1 MGILTRNQY
10 CQVCGSE
17 VLSDRKRKAIDRS
30 EKLKPKGKGFRKKL
44 TISILAV
51 FILVSITVPSVYIPL
66 ARRAQYPGKIELL
79 TITTYTDN
87 LEEDQLTLIM
97 ETVEGIVN
105 IEKIHLHSL
114 DREVRYQSMM
124 VKQEYAWGAQI
135 IRTFM
140 LQKDILAKMNYGLS
154 VLIDYRYGNQ
164 WLTFYFEST

>member
-1 MGILTRNQY
+1 VGILTRNQY
-10 CQVCGSE
+10 CHVCGSE
-17 VLSDRKRKAIDRS
+17 VLSARKRKQIDLS
-30 EKLKPKGKGFRKKL
+30 EKLKAKVFRKKL
-44 TISILAV
+44 TISILVA

-97 ETVEGIVN
+97 ETVDGIVN

-124 VKQEYAWGAQI
+124 VKREYAWGAHI
-135 IRTFM
+135 IRTFL
-140 LQKDILAKMNYGLS
+140 LQKDILAEMNFGLS
-154 VLIDYRYGNQ
+154 VLIDYRYGIQ